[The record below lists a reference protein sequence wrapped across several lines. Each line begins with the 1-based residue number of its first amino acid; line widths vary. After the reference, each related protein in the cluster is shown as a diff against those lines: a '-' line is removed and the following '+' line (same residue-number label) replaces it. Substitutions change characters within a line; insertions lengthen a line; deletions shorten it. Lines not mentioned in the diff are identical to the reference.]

1 MEYLLFGL
9 ADWRDVTII
18 AVGVLTFL
26 VLIAI
31 LAVTVV
37 LGLAL
42 RMLIGNANRVVKDD
56 VSNLLGSAQD
66 TVTTVKGT
74 ATFVSETT
82 VTPIV
87 RVYGVVAGARR
98 AVSVIAG
105 IRSEKSDDA

>member
-9 ADWRDVTII
+9 ADWRDIVVI
-18 AVGVLTFL
+18 VLGVLTILTL
-26 VLIAI
+26 VAI
-31 LAVTVV
+31 LAVTIV
-37 LGLAL
+37 LGLAV
-42 RMLIGNANRVVKDD
+42 RMLIGNANRVVKDQ
-56 VSNLLGSAQD
+56 VSPLIGSAQD

-98 AVSVIAG
+98 AVAVIAG
-105 IRSEKSDDA
+105 IRSDKAGDA